1 VYDDTYGI
9 APGTYIGYNYFTGST
24 NGYTIFYS
32 GTEDRWCVAPNLGD
46 PCELFGPS
54 PITDTCPD
62 LYSEFFNSGVCV
74 ITPVPT
80 SPCLAFDFD
89 AVFDCLVPESPTPTP
104 TNTPTPT
111 PTPIPLSAFTVTL
124 LEVGSDVVM
133 SGYGGFNI
141 TDLTYVSTG
150 GYGSGLNPQG
160 GVFLLGSLPTTL
172 DLYTGSTFS
181 GTSSFG
187 GLPTGTTLTTNSGY
201 LLGIFPLNNLAVP
214 TGYVSGTFISGST
227 TYLNKTI
234 SGLAATPGTYIYTWG
249 SGSNVS
255 KLTLQIGP

>member
-1 VYDDTYGI
+1 MGLDFRKRSGKI
-9 APGTYIGYNYFTGST
+9 ANGSRLVVEGQVT
-24 NGYTIFYS
+24 NGQKVF
-32 GTEDRWCVAPNLGD
+32 PNTFNRKSNPYD
-46 PCELFGPS
+46 MTAEQRELLISQNTTPIPS
-54 PITDTCPD
+54 A
-62 LYSEFFNSGVCV
+62 
-74 ITPVPT
+74 TP
-80 SPCLAFDFD
+80 
-89 AVFDCLVPESPTPTP
+89 SPTPTNTPTNTPTPTLTPTPTPTITPTITP

-150 GYGSGLNPQG
+150 GYGAGLNPQG
-160 GVFLLGSLPTTL
+160 GVFLLGASPTTL

-187 GLPTGTTLTTNSGY
+187 GLPTGTTSTTDSGY

-227 TYLNKTI
+227 TYLNQTL

-249 SGSNVS
+249 SGVNVS
-255 KLTLQIGP
+255 QLTLQIGP

>member
-1 VYDDTYGI
+1 MGLDFRKRSGKI
-9 APGTYIGYNYFTGST
+9 ANGSRLVVEGQVT
-24 NGYTIFYS
+24 NGQKVF
-32 GTEDRWCVAPNLGD
+32 PNTFNRKSNPYD
-46 PCELFGPS
+46 MTAEQRELLISQNTTPIPSATPS
-54 PITDTCPD
+54 P
-62 LYSEFFNSGVCV
+62 
-74 ITPVPT
+74 
-80 SPCLAFDFD
+80 
-89 AVFDCLVPESPTPTP
+89 
-104 TNTPTPT
+104 TPTPT

-150 GYGSGLNPQG
+150 GYGAGLNPQG
-160 GVFLLGSLPTTL
+160 GVFLLGASPTTL

-187 GLPTGTTLTTNSGY
+187 GLPTGTTSTTDSGY

-227 TYLNKTI
+227 TYLNQTL

-249 SGSNVS
+249 SGVNVS
-255 KLTLQIGP
+255 QLTLQIGP